1 MTSARVVSLRKY
13 RRKHGQETAGDAPCR
28 RDAAESTERP
38 EYADR
43 RSRVLPRAAARLHAG
58 PRARRLDRRR
68 GRGSAPPGPLA
79 PRRARAGGSALAVA
93 GRGAGAEHL
102 DLDAPVG
109 LQALDQL
116 AVLPL
121 LGSHAL
127 ASRAGD
133 RLGLALARHLDV
145 LRRRLAL
152 EVVLHRL
159 RARPGEFLVRI
170 ILADAV
176 GVAGGDDRLEVR
188 VLDSPGELVELLP
201 ARALQLGLAEVEQH
215 VG

>member
-38 EYADR
+38 ESADR

-68 GRGSAPPGPLA
+68 GRGPAHPGTLA
-79 PRRARAGGSALAVA
+79 PRRAGAGGSALAVA

-121 LGSHAL
+121 LGSHVL
-127 ASRAGD
+127 ASRAGA
-133 RLGLALARHLDV
+133 RLGPALPPHPDLPRPPLAPGG
-145 LRRRLAL
+145 AL
-152 EVVLHRL
+152 PPP
-159 RARPGEFLVRI
+159 RAR
-170 ILADAV
+170 
-176 GVAGGDDRLEVR
+176 
-188 VLDSPGELVELLP
+188 
-201 ARALQLGLAEVEQH
+201 
-215 VG
+215 